1 LITFTIKKFSIDAR
15 SHRRHGTMTTAILRT
30 HSRAHVH
37 RYDSVL
43 GNLGTQAA
51 TAADVNAA
59 VQAIESNV
67 TTQLTS
73 LSAAV
78 ATNAMLIGQLQDTTD
93 RVLTQVQHNANA
105 LAQIQREVSA
115 PKQGLLG
122 KLMSAIG
129 VPANVVST
137 VGGVLQAASTVMEV
151 GELVSRRRRGT
162 VDNGTVTNNNS
173 SIEFVSVFR
182 LGELNMYV
190 VLPMTVSCE
199 WLGWGGN

>member
-1 LITFTIKKFSIDAR
+1 
-15 SHRRHGTMTTAILRT
+15 MTTAILRT

-37 RYDSVL
+37 RYDAVL

-51 TAADVNAA
+51 TAADVDAA

-199 WLGWGGN
+199 WLGWGGDL